1 MFQTT
6 KTMITEELKIGLRKT
21 FHETILKNSIFS
33 ADEVLDLKIKLF
45 ANWQSSRTY
54 PGGKILF
61 NSFTPYVKNYML
73 GLLTERFSEGV
84 PGTSIPWS
92 ETTLGGNIY
101 ITSSEYGLHTDAFQ
115 ESALLENCIS
125 FKNII
130 IPLDVCGFNLDEP
143 YINNIIFMKNR
154 LINYDSTF
162 QKNTK
167 KPWSVK
173 LQQNIV
179 NYDNLE
185 WCDNHGQP
193 LKIDPDR
200 QYITDTEYNDYF
212 KSITHREALDGFI
225 IEKIAKFNVGNIII
239 HDSCQVHVTGNMKYK
254 NSTVTNKIGVRLG
267 VYTQLSNII

>member
-1 MFQTT
+1 
-6 KTMITEELKIGLRKT
+6 MITEELKIGLRKT
-21 FHETILKNSIFS
+21 FHQTILKKSIFS
-33 ADEVLDLKIKLF
+33 ADEILDLKIKLF
-45 ANWQSSRTY
+45 SNWQSSRTY

-61 NSFTPYVKNYML
+61 NNFTPCIKNYML
-73 GLLTERFSEGV
+73 RLLTERFPEGV

-130 IPLDVCGFNLDEP
+130 IPLDVCGFDLDEQ
-143 YINNIIFMKNR
+143 YVNNIIFMKNR

-167 KPWSVK
+167 KAWSVK

-179 NYDNLE
+179 NYDYLE
-185 WCDNHGQP
+185 WFNESGQA
-193 LKIDPDR
+193 LTVDPNK
-200 QYITDTEYNDYF
+200 QYITDQDYNNHF
-212 KSITHREALDGFI
+212 KSITNRESLDGFI
-225 IEKIAKFNVGNIII
+225 MEKIAKFDVGNMII

-267 VYTQLSNII
+267 IYTQLSNII